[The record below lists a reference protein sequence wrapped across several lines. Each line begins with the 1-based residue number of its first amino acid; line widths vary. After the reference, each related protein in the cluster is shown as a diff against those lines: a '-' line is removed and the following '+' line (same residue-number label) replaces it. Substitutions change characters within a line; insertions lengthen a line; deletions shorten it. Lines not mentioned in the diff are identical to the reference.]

1 MKNRVSANERSRKRS
16 NGSLSSANAEI
27 RIPIRGNCN
36 GCAERRARKCP
47 LHCETDKGRAP
58 APEGGTKGGWGRVR
72 EGAGGKSWAL
82 MFSRPPPPV
91 PAFQNRACERLTRT
105 NRAGR
110 AATVNVRGG
119 GCLAVLGD
127 ADLAAVL
134 EDGAGGALWES
145 AGADVF
151 AEGDQQAVDVDPVV
165 PGELLL
171 QLEERLFGGRGLD

>member
-58 APEGGTKGGWGRVR
+58 APEGGTKGGWGWVR

-82 MFSRPPPPV
+82 MFARPPPPV
-91 PAFQNRACERLTRT
+91 PAFQKSPCKPRPTTKRATRASFYELRPHHGTFRRTSPFVLSGT
-105 NRAGR
+105 NPQVLPPTLHVNGR
-110 AATVNVRGG
+110 TSTAPSNV
-119 GCLAVLGD
+119 
-127 ADLAAVL
+127 
-134 EDGAGGALWES
+134 
-145 AGADVF
+145 
-151 AEGDQQAVDVDPVV
+151 
-165 PGELLL
+165 
-171 QLEERLFGGRGLD
+171 